1 MGSFA
6 FLSLAASGPS
16 FPTIPALVIL
26 PIIGALT
33 VALTPSAR
41 VGLHKLLATLFS
53 GIVGAISVWVLAA
66 FESNSDFQFV
76 SERTWVESFGI
87 QWFAG
92 IDGIS
97 LFLVVLTG
105 LLFPLT
111 IVAIN
116 PSHDHKA
123 YYVWLLLLQSG
134 CMGVFVALDLFMFFV
149 FFEIV
154 LIPMYFLIGKWG
166 HGNAKYAATKFF
178 LYTMLGS
185 AIMLVSIIALAS
197 LHSRDSG
204 NDLTFNLLEIAENP
218 AISTTTGRI
227 LFLGFALAFAV
238 KVPLFPVHTWLPDAH
253 TEAPTAGS
261 VILAG
266 VMLKLGTYGF
276 IRFGLYL
283 FPEASHFFAPLFLTL
298 GVLGILYGAVVAT
311 MQSDL
316 KRLVAYSSIAHLGFI
331 ILGTFALNTQGI
343 QGATVQMINHGIST
357 GALFLLVGII
367 YERKHTREIANLGG
381 IQKSAPILAGAFT
394 IVMLSSI
401 GLPGLNGFVGEFLIL
416 LGAFT
421 ANRWW
426 AVIAAVGVV
435 LAALYLLWAYQ
446 RVFHGKADP
455 SDEEIKDLTYW
466 ERLILVP
473 LIVAIVYLGI
483 YPKPMLNRIEPAV
496 DRLVAHVEEHA
507 EEGRFRE
514 PTPTVGV
521 RSSFADL
528 VENFEHHEDHHGH
541 DSHHDEGGHE

>member
-1 MGSFA
+1 MRINGYVA
-6 FLSLAASGPS
+6 SLASEGPS
-16 FPTIPALVIL
+16 FPTIPALVLL
-26 PIIGALT
+26 PIVGAIV
-33 VALTPSAR
+33 VALAPSSR
-41 VGLHKLLATLFS
+41 IGLHKMFATLFS
-53 GIVGAISVWVLAA
+53 GTVGAISVWALTA
-66 FESNSDFQFV
+66 FQTNSDLQFV
-76 SERTWVESFGI
+76 SQKDWVKGLGI

-105 LLFPLT
+105 LLFPLV
-111 IVAIN
+111 ILAIN
-116 PSHDHKA
+116 PQHDHKA
-123 YYVWLLLLQSG
+123 YYIWLLILQSG

-154 LIPMYFLIGKWG
+154 LVPMYFLIGKWG

-185 AIMLVSIIALAS
+185 ALMLVSIVALAAI
-197 LHSRDSG
+197 HSRDSG
-204 NDLTFNLLEIAENP
+204 MDLTFNLIEIATNP

-227 LFLGFALAFAV
+227 LFLGFAVAFAV

-253 TEAPTAGS
+253 TEAPTGGS

-276 IRFGLYL
+276 IRFGLFL
-283 FPEASHFFAPLFLTL
+283 FPEASHFFAPAFIAL
-298 GVLGILYGAVVAT
+298 GVIGIIYGAVVAT

-331 ILGTFALNTQGI
+331 ILGTFALNTQGL
-343 QGATVQMINHGIST
+343 QGATVQMVNHGLST

-367 YERKHTREIANLGG
+367 YERKHTREIAELGG
-381 IQKSAPILAGAFT
+381 IQKSAPVLAGVFT
-394 IVMLSSI
+394 LVMLSSV

-421 ANRWW
+421 AHRWW
-426 AVIAAVGVV
+426 ALIAATGVI

-446 RVFHGKADP
+446 RVFHGP
-455 SDEEIKDLTYW
+455 GEEEENRTKDLTLW
-466 ERLILVP
+466 ERLTLLP
-473 LIVAIVYLGI
+473 LIVGIIFLGI

-496 DRLVAHVEEHA
+496 DKLVAHIEEQITD
-507 EEGRFRE
+507 GSFTE
-514 PTPTVGV
+514 PVPTVGL
-521 RSSFADL
+521 RSSFSDL
-528 VENFEHHEDHHGH
+528 VERSHELDHHH
-541 DSHHDEGGHE
+541 DLGEHQE